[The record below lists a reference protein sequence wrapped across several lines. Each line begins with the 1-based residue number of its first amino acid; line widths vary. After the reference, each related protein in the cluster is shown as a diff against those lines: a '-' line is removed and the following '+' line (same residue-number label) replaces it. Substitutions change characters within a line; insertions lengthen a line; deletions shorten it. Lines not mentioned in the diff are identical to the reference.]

1 MKTKFVFL
9 ILSAL
14 LLFSCEADKLKLQS
28 VQGFAQ
34 GSTYHIKYVS
44 DSDESLQPAIDSI
57 FEVIDLSMSTY
68 RPESLISKIN
78 QGVDIQVDEHF
89 RNVFLASRQIWQKS
103 GGLFNPTVGLL
114 VNAWGFGK
122 DKKHQ
127 TISQQRLDS
136 LLNFVGFNKVE
147 LTSDNHI
154 TKQKPEI
161 AFDFNAIAQGYTV
174 DVMAGFLKSKKINNF
189 LVEVGGEMYLS
200 GENTAENKKWTIGID
215 DPLQTPEERRLIAT
229 LQFSNKGLAT
239 SGNYRK
245 VWTDSI
251 TGEQYVHSINPKTGK
266 AKQSNLLSVT
276 VLANNAMMAD
286 GYATMFMVMGLEQS
300 RAFLEKH
307 NDLEVFFIYNNTD
320 NQIGQYATKGFKD
333 LMVE

>member
-103 GGLFNPTVGLL
+103 GGLFDPTVGLL

-239 SGNYRK
+239 RE
-245 VWTDSI
+245 I
-251 TGEQYVHSINPKTGK
+251 T
-266 AKQSNLLSVT
+266 
-276 VLANNAMMAD
+276 
-286 GYATMFMVMGLEQS
+286 
-300 RAFLEKH
+300 EKYGQTASQ
-307 NDLEVFFIYNNTD
+307 VNNTC
-320 NQIGQYATKGFKD
+320 IP
-333 LMVE
+333 